1 MLIAGV
7 DIGSTTTKAVLI
19 DENEQILSFSIIATG
34 FDRNQSGEEV
44 LEIALKE
51 ANKSREDITFI
62 ASTGYG
68 RRSLEASQ
76 KVSPEII
83 CHAKGTYYLYPDV
96 KTIIDIGGQDSKVI
110 ALNGKGRV
118 ERFEMNDKCAAGTGR
133 FLEVLTGR
141 LLNITLDE
149 LGPLAMDSTDPCTLS
164 SICTI
169 FAESEII
176 SLLSTGTPTKDIAA
190 GMHLAIA
197 RRIVNMG
204 KAGQIS
210 FEEPII
216 FSGGVARNMHV
227 ARVFEEL
234 LKKKVIA
241 IQKPQMT
248 AALGVALAAKEELQL
263 A

>member
-7 DIGSTTTKAVLI
+7 DIGSTTSKAVLI
-19 DENEQILSFSIIATG
+19 DENNQILSFALIPTG
-34 FDRNQSGEEV
+34 FNRNQSGEEA
-44 LEIALKE
+44 LRIALE
-51 ANKSREDITFI
+51 SANKSIKDVDMIS
-62 ASTGYG
+62 STGYG
-68 RRSLEASQ
+68 RRSLESSQ
-76 KVSPEII
+76 KVVPEII
-83 CHAKGTYYLYPDV
+83 CHAKGTYLLYPDV

-110 ALNGKGRV
+110 ALNGRGRV

-133 FLEVLTGR
+133 FLEVLTSR

-149 LGPLAMDSTDPCTLS
+149 LGPLAMESTNPSTLS

-197 RRIVNMG
+197 KRIVNMG
-204 KAGQIS
+204 AAGQIS

-216 FSGGVARNMHV
+216 FSGGVARNIHV
-227 ARVFEEL
+227 AKVFEEIL
-234 LKKKVIA
+234 NKKVIA
-241 IQKPQMT
+241 IEKPQIT
-248 AALGVALAAKEELQL
+248 AALGVALAAKEELE
-263 A
+263 AA